1 MQYTPS
7 ELRVLGISDALR
19 GEPRRCDDPEYLKNY
34 EYGLT
39 ASRLEPKPTK
49 PVEEQFSLF
58 GERKKTIWD

>member
-7 ELRVLGISDALR
+7 ELRVLGFSDARR

-39 ASRLEPKPTK
+39 APRLEPKPTK
-49 PVEEQFSLF
+49 PVEEQLSLF